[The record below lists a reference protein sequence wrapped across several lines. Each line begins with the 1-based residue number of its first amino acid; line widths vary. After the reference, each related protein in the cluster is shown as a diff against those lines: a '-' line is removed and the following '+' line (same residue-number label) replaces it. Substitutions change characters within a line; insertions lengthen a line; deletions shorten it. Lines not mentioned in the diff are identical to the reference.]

1 MKKKYVYFLAGTFV
15 LSCFIF
21 VYLKNKKNKKP
32 MIKNVDFK
40 MGNDITK
47 IDNLIFSMPVTKFTD
62 YSVIIVFGG
71 INYATPTWM
80 LSQVPKELLSKAIFV
95 FAPYTMSYANVS
107 QKINDFIAK
116 NKLLIKDT
124 SVLGFSAGALNVQK
138 INSKSFKLVGLIDP
152 STRSE
157 YLNLPFTNN
166 AKIVYNDSNWGSL
179 PQIKS
184 ILPKLADTI
193 KSSGGDSEK
202 VSLSHDKIPKYF
214 FSKYKDL
221 IA

>member
-1 MKKKYVYFLAGTFV
+1 MKKKYVYLIAGTFV
-15 LSCFIF
+15 LTCFIF

-32 MIKNVDFK
+32 MIKNIDFK
-40 MGNDITK
+40 MGNNITK

-80 LSQVPKELLSKAIFV
+80 LNQVPKELLSKAIFV
-95 FAPYTMSYANVS
+95 FAPYTMSYDSVS
-107 QKINDFIAK
+107 QKINDFITK
-116 NKLLIKDT
+116 NKLLVKDT

-138 INSKSFKLVGLIDP
+138 INNKAFKLVGLIDP

-179 PQIKS
+179 PKIKS

-202 VSLSHDKIPKYF
+202 VTLSHDKIPTYF
-214 FSKYKDL
+214 FNKYKDL